1 MELVFVLFKNDDTI
15 LKSLNAAENN
25 VGEEESRILMF
36 LNKTFCLEINAY

>member
-1 MELVFVLFKNDDTI
+1 MDLVFILFKNNDTI

-36 LNKTFCLEINAY
+36 LNKKFCLKINAY